1 MYKKNTLLLFVFL
14 SILIP
19 FNIWAQNMDRM
30 QVIQQRL
37 DNISVDVPGLDQKVQ
52 LLVTGITIQDYLT
65 ALAKVNKLSISIDPK
80 LNFTIYDTFNGV
92 TASNILVL
100 LAKKYNL
107 DITIVGSIIY
117 ITPYLDPALFAK
129 PLNKEIAVSYTQLD
143 NSLSLEL
150 NNDSL
155 PAVAKK
161 ITQVSGKN
169 IVVPNTLQNKLVT
182 AFIKSA
188 PFDNAMEK
196 LAFSNNIKMV
206 KTSDNFY
213 LFQPLDDNEELYV
226 NGDKNTSVRRTFK
239 PTVPNAQAS
248 MGLYI
253 KMVNGQKLI
262 SADATN
268 VPIADL
274 IRQASQELN
283 KNYSVYSDIKG
294 TITIHVNDI
303 SYDYFLTL
311 LFKGTEYTFHKD
323 NNVYLIGDSK
333 LQGLRTFKVVHLQ
346 NRSIDTIV
354 TMIPSDWKKG
364 LEIKEFREQNTI
376 LLSGSGAQIAEV
388 ESFIKQLDVLV
399 PVVMIEV
406 TLIDIHKSRS
416 VSTGISAGVADSAK
430 ASGGTVLSGLNYTF
444 NSKSIN
450 SFLNSIGK
458 VVNLG
463 HVTPNFYLT
472 LSALETN
479 NNVDAR
485 SVPRLTALNGHSA
498 TLSIG
503 NSVYY
508 KNSTQNYIP
517 SAATSQTILTN
528 QYVESDANLTIA
540 IKPVVSGDDQVTLGI
555 KVDIS
560 DFTSIPTDGSPPP
573 KSTSKFESSIR
584 VNNEDMIVLGGIER
598 TEKDDSGS
606 GIPLLSR
613 IPVLKWIFSSRTKTN
628 SKIVTL
634 VFIKP
639 TILR

>member
-1 MYKKNTLLLFVFL
+1 
-14 SILIP
+14 
-19 FNIWAQNMDRM
+19 
-30 QVIQQRL
+30 
-37 DNISVDVPGLDQKVQ
+37 
-52 LLVTGITIQDYLT
+52 
-65 ALAKVNKLSISIDPK
+65 
-80 LNFTIYDTFNGV
+80 
-92 TASNILVL
+92 
-100 LAKKYNL
+100 
-107 DITIVGSIIY
+107 
-117 ITPYLDPALFAK
+117 
-129 PLNKEIAVSYTQLD
+129 
-143 NSLSLEL
+143 
-150 NNDSL
+150 
-155 PAVAKK
+155 
-161 ITQVSGKN
+161 
-169 IVVPNTLQNKLVT
+169 
-182 AFIKSA
+182 
-188 PFDNAMEK
+188 
-196 LAFSNNIKMV
+196 
-206 KTSDNFY
+206 
-213 LFQPLDDNEELYV
+213 
-226 NGDKNTSVRRTFK
+226 
-239 PTVPNAQAS
+239 
-248 MGLYI
+248 
-253 KMVNGQKLI
+253 
-262 SADATN
+262 
-268 VPIADL
+268 
-274 IRQASQELN
+274 
-283 KNYSVYSDIKG
+283 
-294 TITIHVNDI
+294 
-303 SYDYFLTL
+303 
-311 LFKGTEYTFHKD
+311 
-323 NNVYLIGDSK
+323 
-333 LQGLRTFKVVHLQ
+333 
-346 NRSIDTIV
+346 
-354 TMIPSDWKKG
+354 MIPSDWKKG

-406 TLIDIHKSRS
+406 TLIDIHKTRS

-517 SAATSQTILTN
+517 FASSSQTLLTN
-528 QYVESDANLTIA
+528 QYVESDANMTIA

-628 SKIVTL
+628 SKVVTL

>member
-1 MYKKNTLLLFVFL
+1 MYKTFTLLFFIILTLKLPCKLF
-14 SILIP
+14 
-19 FNIWAQNMDRM
+19 AQNQDRM
-30 QVIQQRL
+30 QVIQGRL
-37 DNISVDVPGLDQKVQ
+37 DNISVEVPGLDQKVQ
-52 LLVTGITIQDYLT
+52 LLVTGISIQDYLT
-65 ALAKVNKLSISIDPK
+65 ALAKVNRLSISIDPK

-92 TASNILVL
+92 TASNILVF

-107 DITIVGSIIY
+107 DITVVGSIIY
-117 ITPYLDPALFAK
+117 ITAYNDPALNTK
-129 PLNKEIAVSYTQLD
+129 PLNKEIVASYTQLD
-143 NSLSLEL
+143 NSLTLEL
-150 NNDSL
+150 NNDTL
-155 PAVAKK
+155 ATVAKK

-169 IVVPNTLQNKLVT
+169 VVVPNTLQNKLVT

-188 PFDNAMEK
+188 PFDVAMEK
-196 LAFSNNIKMV
+196 LAFANNIKMT

-213 LFQPLDDNEELYV
+213 VFQPLDENEEVYV
-226 NGDKNTSVRRTFK
+226 NGDRNTSVRRSFR
-239 PTVPNAQAS
+239 PTPTEHALAGMFV
-248 MGLYI
+248 
-253 KMVNGQKLI
+253 KTVNGQKLI
-262 SADATN
+262 SADVSNA
-268 VPIADL
+268 PIADL

-283 KNYSVYSDIKG
+283 KNYSIYTDVKG
-294 TITIHVNDI
+294 ALTLHVNDVT
-303 SYDYFLTL
+303 YENFLNL
-311 LFKGTEYTFHKD
+311 LFNGTDYTFQEQ
-323 NNVYLIGDSK
+323 NGVYLIGDSK
-333 LQGLRTFKVVHLQ
+333 MQGLRTFKVLQLQ
-346 NRSIDTIV
+346 NRAIDTLV
-354 TMIPSDWKKG
+354 EMIPAEWKKNI
-364 LEIKEFREQNTI
+364 EIKEFREQNTI
-376 LLSGSGAQIAEV
+376 LLSGSEARINEV
-388 ESFIKQLDVLV
+388 ASLIKQLDVLV

-406 TLIDIHKSRS
+406 TLIDIHKTRS

-485 SVPRLTALNGHSA
+485 SVPRLTALNGHAA

-517 SAATSQTILTN
+517 SAATTQTLLTN
-528 QYVESDANLTIA
+528 TYVESDANLFIG
-540 IKPVVSGDDQVTLGI
+540 IKPLVSGDDQVTLGI

-628 SKIVTL
+628 SKVVTL

>member
-1 MYKKNTLLLFVFL
+1 MYRRFTLSLLLIALLF
-14 SILIP
+14 IP
-19 FNIWAQNMDRM
+19 IGLFAQNRDR
-30 QVIQQRL
+30 IQIIEEQL
-37 DNISVDVPGLDQKVQ
+37 DNISTDVPGLDQKVQ
-52 LLVTGITIQDYLT
+52 LLVTGVSIQEYLT

-107 DITIVGSIIY
+107 DVSTVGSIIY
-117 ITPYLDPALFAK
+117 ITPYVDPTLNAK
-129 PLNKEIAVSYTQLD
+129 PLNKEIAVAYTQLD

-150 NNDSL
+150 NNDTL
-155 PAVAKK
+155 AAVAKK

-169 IVVPNTLQNKLVT
+169 IVVPATLQNKMVT

-188 PFDNAMEK
+188 PFDVAMEK
-196 LAFSNNIKMV
+196 LAFSNNIKMTR
-206 KTSDNFY
+206 TSDNFY
-213 LFQPLDDNEELYV
+213 VFQPLDDNEEVYV

-239 PTVPNAQAS
+239 PVTAGEHSSA
-248 MGLYI
+248 GLYSKI
-253 KMVNGQKLI
+253 VNGQKLI
-262 SADATN
+262 SIDASN
-268 VPIADL
+268 ASIADL

-283 KNYSVYSDIKG
+283 KNYSIYSDIKG
-294 TITIHVNDI
+294 TITIHVRDV
-303 SYDYFLTL
+303 SYDDFLTL
-311 LFKGTEYTFHKD
+311 LFKGTDYTFHSE
-323 NNVYLIGDSK
+323 NGIYLMGDSK
-333 LQGLRTFKVVHLQ
+333 IEGLRTFKVVQLQ
-346 NRSIDTIV
+346 NRSIDTV
-354 TMIPSDWKKG
+354 VAMIPSDWKKG
-364 LEIKEFREQNTI
+364 LEIKEFREQNTL
-376 LLSGSGAQIAEV
+376 LLSGAAAQIAEV
-388 ESFIKQLDVLV
+388 ENFIKQLDVLV

-406 TLIDIHKSRS
+406 TLIDIHKTRT
-416 VSTGISAGVADSAK
+416 VSTGISAGVSDSAK
-430 ASGGTVLSGLNYTF
+430 TSGGTVLSGLNYTF
-444 NSKSIN
+444 NSQSIN
-450 SFLNSIGK
+450 NFLNSIGK

-463 HVTPNFYLT
+463 HVTSNFYLT
-472 LSALETN
+472 LNALETN

-485 SVPRLTALNGHSA
+485 SVPRLTALNGHAA

-528 QYVESDANLTIA
+528 TYVESDANLTIA
-540 IKPVVSGDDQVTLGI
+540 IKPIVSGDDQVTLGI

-628 SKIVTL
+628 SKVVTL